1 MDTMPLD
8 TRALQLPLDFS
19 DGAGPASPYRP
30 SPAPSALRR
39 LVADVL
45 SAEPAA
51 VAVRREAIPVRSTA
65 TSPAVYRRR
74 RLLAAVTLGLL
85 ASALSLL
92 GGELVARVTGTP
104 GSAVVEA
111 AGEPVVYVVQP
122 GDTLWSIAE
131 RITPDDRD
139 IRHTVDRLAASTG
152 GAMLQPGQRVVLP
165 SS

>member
-1 MDTMPLD
+1 MTLD

-19 DGAGPASPYRP
+19 DGHASPYRS

-39 LVADVL
+39 LVAAVL

-51 VAVRREAIPVRSTA
+51 VAVRREATPVRPTA
-65 TSPAVYRRR
+65 TSLTVYRRR
-74 RLLAAVTLGLL
+74 RLLVAVPLGLL